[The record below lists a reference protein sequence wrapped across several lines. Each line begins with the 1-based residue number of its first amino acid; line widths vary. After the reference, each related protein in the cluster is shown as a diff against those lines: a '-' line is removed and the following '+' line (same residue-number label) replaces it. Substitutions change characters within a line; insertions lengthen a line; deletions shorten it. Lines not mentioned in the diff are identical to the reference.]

1 MNPLAKV
8 LTAKIVLTVSAWCI
22 PLLFFPKTLLLWLG
36 FAVPEPLVFLRLL
49 GMAYAA
55 LVVVYGFGLL
65 AAVRGAN
72 ATDAVCVGIVSN
84 GGACLWLISFWLA
97 GGWSGWGIFA
107 QLFMWASLLGT
118 GGITAALIL
127 FGLTEPLA
135 NPDQQRRTALPTR
148 PPSAI

>member
-1 MNPLAKV
+1 MNPLARV
-8 LTAKIVLTVSAWCI
+8 LTAKIVLTVTAWCI
-22 PLLFFPKTLLLWLG
+22 PLLFFPKSLLLWLG

-65 AAVRGAN
+65 AALRGAN
-72 ATDAVCVGIVSN
+72 AAGAVWVGIVSN
-84 GGACLWLISFWLA
+84 GGACLWLISFCI
-97 GGWSGWGIFA
+97 GEGWSGWGAFA
-107 QLFMWASLLGT
+107 QIFMWGSLLGT

-127 FGLTEPLA
+127 VGLTEPLSSRDEA
-135 NPDQQRRTALPTR
+135 RRIALPTQ